1 MIVIIAVMFLITGG
15 SVAYAESE
23 NSVQTDNGKNS
34 LSEIV
39 VTIKNASDIF
49 VNAVVIVGGAMGIS
63 YIWRAREKQKEAT
76 FGYLTKLNI
85 RLIELRK
92 ALVDFKAEIMD
103 CFVPADYMREIPGD
117 RIRLIT
123 DVRAHFS
130 SEASETLQ
138 FIKKED
144 SQFPAQKGWSKEIEK
159 LIGFL
164 VDCERIQYKS
174 FFCVSGEN
182 SEQVDEAK
190 EKYYEG
196 ILNNINKLIKMVGE
210 RQEKLEEELFENL
223 FDKIKGLFHMKK
235 E

>member
-23 NSVQTDNGKNS
+23 NSVQTENGKNS

-103 CFVPADYMREIPGD
+103 CFVPADYMSFQR
-117 RIRLIT
+117 
-123 DVRAHFS
+123 
-130 SEASETLQ
+130 TLT
-138 FIKKED
+138 
-144 SQFPAQKGWSKEIEK
+144 PC
-159 LIGFL
+159 LP
-164 VDCERIQYKS
+164 
-174 FFCVSGEN
+174 
-182 SEQVDEAK
+182 
-190 EKYYEG
+190 
-196 ILNNINKLIKMVGE
+196 
-210 RQEKLEEELFENL
+210 
-223 FDKIKGLFHMKK
+223 
-235 E
+235 